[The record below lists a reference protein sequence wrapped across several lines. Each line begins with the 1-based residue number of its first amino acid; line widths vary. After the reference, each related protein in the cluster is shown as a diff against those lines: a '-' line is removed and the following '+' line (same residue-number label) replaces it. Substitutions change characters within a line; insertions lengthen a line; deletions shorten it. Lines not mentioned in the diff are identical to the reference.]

1 MKLDKPFYQRETI
14 TVAQTLLG
22 CTLLSEIGGKSK
34 RTSGIIVE
42 TEAYLGEKD
51 PGSHA
56 YKGRTKRTQIM
67 YGEAGRAYVYRIYGM
82 YYLLNMVT
90 ESVGTAGAV
99 LIRALEPVCGIDTMK
114 RRRHT
119 DDLMNLTT
127 GPGKLTQALG
137 IIKSHNGLDVTGDLV
152 WIEPSIIQ
160 PCIQS
165 SPRIGVSDRKNLRF
179 FVKEN
184 RFVSKLVR

>member
-1 MKLDKPFYQRETI
+1 MKLGKPFYQRETK

-22 CTLLSEIGGKSK
+22 CTLISEIGGKSK
-34 RTSGIIVE
+34 RISGIIVE

-56 YKGRTKRTQIM
+56 YKGKTKRTQIM
-67 YGEAGRAYVYRIYGM
+67 YGEAGRAYVYLIYGK
-82 YYLLNMVT
+82 YYLLNVVT
-90 ESVGTAGAV
+90 ERVGTAGAV
-99 LIRALEPVCGIDTMK
+99 LIRALEPVCGVDVMAK
-114 RRRHT
+114 RRNT
-119 DDLMNLTT
+119 DDMMNLTT
-127 GPGKLTQALG
+127 GPGRLTQALG
-137 IIKSHNGLDVTGDLV
+137 ITKTHNGLDVTGDLLWV
-152 WIEPSIIQ
+152 ESSIVQ

-165 SPRIGVSDRKNLRF
+165 SPRIGVSDRRNLRF

>member
-1 MKLDKPFYQRETI
+1 VKLDKPFYQRETR
-14 TVAQTLLG
+14 TVARALLG